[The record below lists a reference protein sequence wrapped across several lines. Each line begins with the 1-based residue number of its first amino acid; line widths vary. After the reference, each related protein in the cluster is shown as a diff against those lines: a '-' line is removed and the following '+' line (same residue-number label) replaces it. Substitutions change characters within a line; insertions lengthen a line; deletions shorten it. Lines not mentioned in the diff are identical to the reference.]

1 MKIVSTHDY
10 IDQVTE
16 MERAFL
22 ERNSVYNIMCYLAD
36 NGKGDTELGKQWMVR
51 YQKALMNY
59 EIASKKFELAVV
71 KDIMKDEP
79 YMNWE
84 IVFGEEKI
92 YIS

>member
-1 MKIVSTHDY
+1 MKVVSTHEY
-10 IDQVTE
+10 ANQVLE

-22 ERNSVYNIMCYLAD
+22 ERNSVYNVVCYLVD
-36 NGKGDTELGKQWMVR
+36 NGKSDTDVGKQWMTR
-51 YQKALMNY
+51 YQEALMNY
-59 EIASKKFELAVV
+59 EIASKKFELAVI
-71 KDIMKDEP
+71 KPIMKNEP